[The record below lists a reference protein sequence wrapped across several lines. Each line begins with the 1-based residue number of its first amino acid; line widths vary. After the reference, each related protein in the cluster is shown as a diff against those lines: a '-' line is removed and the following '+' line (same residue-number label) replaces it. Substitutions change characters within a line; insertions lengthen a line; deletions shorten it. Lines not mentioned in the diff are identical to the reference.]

1 MMQVAKVMRTRA
13 RVMSL
18 PKLDARVEIRWS
30 LGARSATSGHHAC
43 RASCSQAFVR
53 FRRQERT
60 RELALV
66 ESNGEVEAGEWRK
79 KGDVA
84 EKRLSQ
90 SLMSSKL
97 IVRVSMRTEP
107 KEEDLSLSAQAS
119 RMGQSAWDPWRSI
132 FMMHRWSQR
141 NCRPGRGS
149 FRIELS
155 QAKVERVF
163 SGGPINETNEMEES
177 DQVSD
182 YHLRG
187 MYRDVV
193 EGKDRVEGSS
203 MREG

>member
-1 MMQVAKVMRTRA
+1 
-13 RVMSL
+13 
-18 PKLDARVEIRWS
+18 VEE
-30 LGARSATSGHHAC
+30 
-43 RASCSQAFVR
+43 
-53 FRRQERT
+53 QERT
-60 RELALV
+60 KDLALL
-66 ESNGEVEAGEWRK
+66 EEPNGEVEAGEWRK

-107 KEEDLSLSAQAS
+107 KEEEDLSLSAQAS

-132 FMMHRWSQR
+132 FMMHHWSKW

-187 MYRDVV
+187 MYRSRSRQ
-193 EGKDRVEGSS
+193 DRRGLVNARGLIESG
-203 MREG
+203 